1 MFNKNK
7 IKEDKLAYKN
17 KLQKANRLNKVE
29 VKDLIGDVNE
39 DFFNNISGY
48 LNDFISVCEDYN
60 NLHNYMREFDKY
72 RKSVITNI
80 KVKHKE
86 EIELLQK
93 EYDILVE
100 ENKELLEFKKKFT
113 HDKKVNVDVINQ
125 VKKLKAEGVTHVKVS
140 EIVGVSICTVTK
152 IMQGKYDK

>member
-17 KLQKANRLNKVE
+17 KLQKVNRLNKVE

-48 LNDFISVCEDYN
+48 LNDFKSVCEDYN
-60 NLHNYMREFDKY
+60 NLHKYMRELDKY

-86 EIELLQK
+86 EMELLQK
-93 EYDILVE
+93 EYDLLVE

-113 HDKKVNVDVINQ
+113 QEAKVNADVIKR
-125 VKKLKAEGVTHVKVS
+125 VKKLKAEGLTNDKVS
-140 EIVGVSICTVTK
+140 
-152 IMQGKYDK
+152 

>member
-17 KLQKANRLNKVE
+17 KLQKVNRLNKVE

-48 LNDFISVCEDYN
+48 LNDFKSVCEDYN
-60 NLHNYMREFDKY
+60 NLHKYMRELDKY

-86 EIELLQK
+86 EMELLQK
-93 EYDILVE
+93 EYDLLVE

-113 HDKKVNVDVINQ
+113 QEAKVNADVINR
-125 VKKLKAEGVTHVKVS
+125 VKKLYLAGLN
-140 EIVGVSICTVTK
+140 
-152 IMQGKYDK
+152 Q